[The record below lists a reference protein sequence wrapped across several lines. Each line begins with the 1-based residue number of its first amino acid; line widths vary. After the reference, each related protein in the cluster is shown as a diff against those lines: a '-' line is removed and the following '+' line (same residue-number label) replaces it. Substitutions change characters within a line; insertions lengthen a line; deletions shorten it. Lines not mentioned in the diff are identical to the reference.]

1 MHDMYL
7 VANHFLVAGKQKGH
21 VITSLNNLPYEYI
34 YWIVP
39 KFSGALGLSIKGAKI
54 IIISV
59 CPFCAAQLIGVCPF
73 SFGAL
78 GLSVKETKSLTIS
91 VCPITAAQ

>member
-1 MHDMYL
+1 MYF
-7 VANHFLVAGKQKGH
+7 VASLFLVAGKQKGH
-21 VITSLNNLPYEYI
+21 VMTSLNNLPYEYI
-34 YWIVP
+34 YGVVP

-54 IIISV
+54 LIISV
-59 CPFCAAQLIGVCPF
+59 CPFCAAQLIGVRPF

-78 GLSVKETKSLTIS
+78 GLSVKETKILAIS